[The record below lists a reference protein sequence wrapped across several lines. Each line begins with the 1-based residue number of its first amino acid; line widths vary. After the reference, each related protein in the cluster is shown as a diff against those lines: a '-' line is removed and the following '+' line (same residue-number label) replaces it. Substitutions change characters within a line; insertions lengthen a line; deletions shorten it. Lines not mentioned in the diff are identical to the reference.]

1 MSATES
7 RSEPATQV
15 EKVKNL
21 YNRDEYLDAYK
32 LTSELGQDSTDVQ
45 RLSTDE
51 LIMASRL
58 AARLGGLRLSR
69 WLLREALKRDPLNP
83 RVRYFARYVRSSR
96 LRLLDEL
103 KTFNAQPDLGGDDPE
118 LRASWYASYGFTWA
132 TLRDFDRAYECF
144 ALAHSLAPNDSWV
157 LTCESDALGMAD
169 RWSDSLASAERAWEA
184 DPGSPFD
191 ANCLGTSLLHFG
203 RVQESADPL
212 NITADSSQSY
222 QLVAEACWHQCALA
236 ETLEGQQRRHLLER
250 ARTLA
255 DKLPSL
261 APLADRDAKTTFAR
275 VQLDIAELADDH
287 AEIERWST
295 QLRSP
300 FHRQLLRNLNKNAA
314 GNPIRLPFRRT
325 IHTHETCVPARVAVA
340 LSAGGVVLFT
350 QGTAAAVPLGR
361 TAGR

>member
-1 MSATES
+1 MSALES
-7 RSEPATQV
+7 RAESVSQLA
-15 EKVKNL
+15 KVQNL
-21 YNRDEYLDAYK
+21 YDRHQYLDAYN
-32 LTSELGQDSTDVQ
+32 LTSELWQDSTDLQ

-69 WLLREALKRDPLNP
+69 GLLREALKRDPLNP
-83 RVRYFARYVRSSR
+83 RARYFARYVRSPR
-96 LRLLDEL
+96 LRVLDEL

-118 LRASWYASYGFTWA
+118 WRASWYASYGFTWA

-184 DPGSPFD
+184 DPGSPFA
-191 ANCLGTSLLHFG
+191 ANSLGTSLLHLG
-203 RVQESADPL
+203 RVQESRDRRH
-212 NITADSSQSY
+212 ITPENSPSY
-222 QLVAEACWHQCALA
+222 QLVADACVHQCALA

-275 VQLDIAELADDH
+275 AQ
-287 AEIERWST
+287 
-295 QLRSP
+295 
-300 FHRQLLRNLNKNAA
+300 
-314 GNPIRLPFRRT
+314 
-325 IHTHETCVPARVAVA
+325 
-340 LSAGGVVLFT
+340 
-350 QGTAAAVPLGR
+350 
-361 TAGR
+361 